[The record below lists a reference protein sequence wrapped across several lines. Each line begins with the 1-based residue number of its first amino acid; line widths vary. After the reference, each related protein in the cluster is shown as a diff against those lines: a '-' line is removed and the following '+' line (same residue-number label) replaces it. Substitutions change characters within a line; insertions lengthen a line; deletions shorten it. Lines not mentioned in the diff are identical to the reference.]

1 VKIVNVKSFAQSI
14 DIKCAITLAFTI
26 TSILIVLSYMDA
38 GISNNDIGSD
48 QILRR
53 DNATS
58 NTASSQIVVGFLSV
72 GTIS

>member
-1 VKIVNVKSFAQSI
+1 MKIVNAKRFAQSF
-14 DIKCAITLAFTI
+14 DIKCAITLAITI
-26 TSILIVLSYMDA
+26 TSFLSVLSYMDA
-38 GISNNDIGSD
+38 GINYNDIGSD

-58 NTASSQIVVGFLSV
+58 YTASSQIVVGFLSV